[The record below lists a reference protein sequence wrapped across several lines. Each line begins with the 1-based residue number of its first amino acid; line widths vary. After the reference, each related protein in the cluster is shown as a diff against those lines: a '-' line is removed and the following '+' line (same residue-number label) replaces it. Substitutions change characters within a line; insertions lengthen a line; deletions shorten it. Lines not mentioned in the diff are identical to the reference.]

1 MNPEGGD
8 MHIRTLTRALGV
20 VLTLAAIA
28 VAVAPEASAH
38 RNQPL
43 RSTETFTLDIYDS
56 YLSRAC
62 GVEVVATLEVT
73 ERRNVFLGADEAAP
87 ARELTTYDGD
97 ITWLARASGATY
109 SDKLK
114 STLEIAYPQG
124 IELWKPARVT
134 VVGRNGG
141 TFPIGGGPAGT
152 GILVYDATVY
162 AIDQG
167 FPYWFVDGDPVHKLG
182 LFDLTTRR
190 ICAALT

>member
-1 MNPEGGD
+1 

-124 IELWKPARVT
+124 IELWKPARAHR
-134 VVGRNGG
+134 GRPHTATPNFRAAEQRKGRARARP
-141 TFPIGGGPAGT
+141 FP
-152 GILVYDATVY
+152 L
-162 AIDQG
+162 
-167 FPYWFVDGDPVHKLG
+167 H
-182 LFDLTTRR
+182 R
-190 ICAALT
+190 CAAWTTSAPRRSAWW